1 MQFPVSNKEEA
12 YIRIFAIE
20 LLIICAAWLFYTIFQ
35 DSLIFYYLGV
45 LLLVTF
51 LPSLFYIRKQNVKSL
66 ILDHDTLTVCHNE
79 KTIQIRANEIK
90 SVYSGIGGIDFRL
103 SISKRDVILLNTEY
117 PFGNKLHIT
126 YRDSNPSRSFLEE
139 DPQEIRL
146 LKQVI
151 LNVER

>member
-103 SISKRDVILLNTEY
+103 SISKRYVILLNTEY